1 MGYQKAR
8 GPLSHIPKGGIF
20 PTSQDRLWLSAPKG
34 LWFLMLDRAIKSEAA
49 PPPPSS
55 LTIFI
60 DAVSASSIAPLS

>member
-1 MGYQKAR
+1 MGYQKAQ
-8 GPLSHIPKGGIF
+8 GPLSHISKRGIS

-49 PPPPSS
+49 PPSPSS

-60 DAVSASSIAPLS
+60 SAISASSIAPFS